1 MLDEL
6 NVWAS
11 AVSNMSVL
19 MAKFNMTKPFN
30 CRNVLKNF
38 VRLILN
44 FLSTGRN
51 LMVIRVS
58 YAVFT
63 FINETNTD
71 PVKDS
76 IIKNT

>member
-1 MLDEL
+1 MISEFL
-6 NVWAS
+6 V
-11 AVSNMSVL
+11 
-19 MAKFNMTKPFN
+19 
-30 CRNVLKNF
+30 
-38 VRLILN
+38 
-44 FLSTGRN
+44 LSTGRN

-58 YAVFT
+58 YAVFI